1 MIPIPY
7 HIDIAFSRGSNDIE
21 NFFTTSVTVIKSSIV
36 ASRILLQANNVYLF
50 CINHN
55 TLQQH
60 HVFIHTCP
68 KVSQNLFVSMLVIL
82 SSHWDKPV
90 KFFRTTVAT
99 MNSKSV
105 LLFSI
110 FFELAFAKNFTS
122 SVDTVLGSC
131 DCSIRL
137 CEVAMS

>member
-1 MIPIPY
+1 MYICFISIITQY
-7 HIDIAFSRGSNDIE
+7 D
-21 NFFTTSVTVIKSSIV
+21 NFMLS
-36 ASRILLQANNVYLF
+36 
-50 CINHN
+50 
-55 TLQQH
+55 
-60 HVFIHTCP
+60 FICTYP
-68 KVSQNLFVSMLVIL
+68 KKVSQTLFISMLVIL
-82 SSHWDKPV
+82 SLGWDKPV
-90 KFFRTTVAT
+90 KFFRATVAT

>member
-1 MIPIPY
+1 ML
-7 HIDIAFSRGSNDIE
+7 S
-21 NFFTTSVTVIKSSIV
+21 
-36 ASRILLQANNVYLF
+36 
-50 CINHN
+50 
-55 TLQQH
+55 
-60 HVFIHTCP
+60 FISTCP
-68 KVSQNLFVSMLVIL
+68 KVSQNLFISMLVIL
-82 SSHWDKPV
+82 SLGWDKPV
-90 KFFRTTVAT
+90 KFFRATVAT